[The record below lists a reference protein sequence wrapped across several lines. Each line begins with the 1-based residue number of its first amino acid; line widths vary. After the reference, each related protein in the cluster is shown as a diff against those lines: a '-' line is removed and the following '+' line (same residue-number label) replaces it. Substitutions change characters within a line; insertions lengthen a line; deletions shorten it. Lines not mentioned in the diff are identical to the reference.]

1 MDYENSE
8 FNEMDFDSSEEC
20 YGSSSELQV
29 YDEMPQAFAFQPKYT
44 EEELKELM
52 LSGESQITNTVCRRE
67 NTDW

>member
-8 FNEMDFDSSEEC
+8 FNEMDSDSSEEC

-29 YDEMPQAFAFQPKYT
+29 YDEMPQAHAFQPKDT

-52 LSGESQITNTVCRRE
+52 LSGESPITNSVSR
-67 NTDW
+67 